1 MRGRHGAGTT
11 SRGDV
16 DASPARFDGDAFVG
30 SGAARRCPSASSWVW
45 RRLAR
50 AEARTGRSRRA
61 TLGPST
67 RRRRLRGG
75 PAGLLDVLDALLP
88 APVVAALDAAR
99 RRVASLASRVARSD
113 KHRRILAFLALNTS
127 FMLVEFAVGI
137 ANNSIGLLSDAFHML
152 FDNASVA
159 LAAYASLAAAAP
171 PDDANHFGAARFEVL
186 AGFANA
192 LLLVFVSLLIV
203 LESVERLLEP
213 QEMSTRHLLVV
224 SVLGLVVNLVGLA
237 VCAEAHAHAHLGG
250 GTHACCG
257 PSRAGAAPGAAPA
270 AAAAREMIL
279 SPTCAHVAVS
289 GPDGEIIVVDPE
301 SGAHLFVARGFPGHE
316 TVFSDDGSEVR
327 SRPPGWPESAPEAA
341 WDVRTGELLRGDP
354 PSRMGI
360 EPGPGTEASLSARDP
375 GSNAAS
381 STRVAADV
389 NARAMF
395 LHVLAD
401 ALGSVGVIVSTLL
414 VEWYGWTW
422 ADPLAATCAA
432 ALVLRS
438 ATAPLAQ
445 SAEVLAQAVPSAA
458 APAAKRAVED
468 ARAVSGV
475 RTVLRANF
483 WCLTPGEMVGTMTVV
498 AAEGFDRDAVRD
510 GARNAIAGAG
520 VAVAVVEVR
529 GETEEHHARLGMAP
543 SGEGIVGK

>member
-1 MRGRHGAGTT
+1 MRGRHSAGST

-16 DASPARFDGDAFVG
+16 GASFARFDGDAFVG
-30 SGAARRCPSASSWVW
+30 PAARRLPSAFSWAW

-50 AEARTGRSRRA
+50 AEAKRGRSRRA
-61 TLGPST
+61 TLGPAT

-75 PAGLLDVLDALLP
+75 PAGLLDALDALLP
-88 APVVAALDAAR
+88 ASVVASLDAAR

-113 KHRRILAFLALNTS
+113 KHRRILTFLFINTS
-127 FMLVEFAVGI
+127 FMLVEFAVGV
-137 ANNSIGLLSDAFHML
+137 ANDSIGLISDAFHML

-171 PDDANHFGAARFEVL
+171 PDDANHFGAARFDVI
-186 AGFANA
+186 AGFVNA

-203 LESVERLLEP
+203 LESVERIMEP
-213 QEMSTRHLLVV
+213 REMSTRHLLVV

-237 VCAEAHAHAHLGG
+237 LCAEAHAHAHVGG
-250 GTHACCG
+250 GTRACCG
-257 PSRAGAAPGAAPA
+257 GASRAGAATDDDT
-270 AAAAREMIL
+270 AREMIL

-301 SGAHLFVARGFPGHE
+301 SGAHLFVARGFPGPGRE
-316 TVFSDDGSEVR
+316 TAFSDDGSEVL

-354 PSRMGI
+354 PSRMGF
-360 EPGPGTEASLSARDP
+360 EPGTEATRGAPRT
-375 GSNAAS
+375 GSNES

-432 ALVLRS
+432 ALVLQS
-438 ATAPLAQ
+438 AAAPLAQ
-445 SAEVLAQAVPSAA
+445 AAEVLAQAVPSAA

-483 WCLTPGEMVGTMTVV
+483 WCLTPGKMVGTMTVV
-498 AAEGFDRDAVRD
+498 AAEGFDRDAVGD
-510 GARNAIAGAG
+510 AARRAIAGAG

-529 GETEEHHARLGMAP
+529 GETEEHHARF
-543 SGEGIVGK
+543 